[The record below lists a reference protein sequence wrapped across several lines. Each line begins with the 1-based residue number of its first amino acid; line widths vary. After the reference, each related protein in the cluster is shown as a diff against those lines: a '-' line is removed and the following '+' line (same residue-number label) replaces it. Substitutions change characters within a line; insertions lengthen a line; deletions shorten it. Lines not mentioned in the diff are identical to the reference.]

1 VAFVLLENHWFIL
14 AGHENGE
21 EDPGVKSPNGQ
32 AEENGKVDD
41 QPRALHR
48 TTSIFLRN
56 LAPTITKAEVDAMC
70 KR

>member
-1 VAFVLLENHWFIL
+1 ME
-14 AGHENGE
+14 
-21 EDPGVKSPNGQ
+21 VKSPNGTE
-32 AEENGKVDD
+32 AASAPPAAAAAAAASENGKDEK

-56 LAPTITKAEVDAMC
+56 LAPTITKAEVEAMC